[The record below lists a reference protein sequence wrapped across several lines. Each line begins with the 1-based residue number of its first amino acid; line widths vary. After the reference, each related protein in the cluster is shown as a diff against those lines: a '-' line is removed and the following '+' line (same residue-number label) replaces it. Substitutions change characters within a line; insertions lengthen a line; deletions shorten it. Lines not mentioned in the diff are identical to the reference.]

1 MRLAL
6 ALLAL
11 AACGVPIEEYRRKDD
26 ESRAYRRAYEAA
38 EDQRELM
45 VAQGDAMSELKLR
58 VASLEALLADERKKT
73 AQLEAE
79 HALVVQT
86 LSRMQQDGGS
96 EVAR

>member
-1 MRLAL
+1 MRLL

-11 AACGVPIEEYRRKDD
+11 VACGVPGEEYRRKDD

-38 EDQRELM
+38 EDQRQL
-45 VAQGDAMSELKLR
+45 VAAQSDAVSELKLR
-58 VASLEALLADERKKT
+58 VMALEAKLADAHKRT

-86 LSRMQQDGGS
+86 LARIQKDGAS
-96 EVAR
+96 E